1 MVPFGD
7 SLQWKKNL
15 TLQALIVV
23 YMKKKD
29 SFLLI
34 KKVVN
39 GYVCGLC
46 MIYVTVLKN
55 CSKH

>member
-1 MVPFGD
+1 ME
-7 SLQWKKNL
+7 KKNL
-15 TLQALIVV
+15 TILQALIVV